1 MCKVSALLLF
11 FGFVSTSVLLA
22 NCQFC
27 ICVLSALSPTRPYP
41 EHIHRIRLAAVL
53 LPIAL
58 LTAFVKVQYMARGAT
73 FFMGVGFFSQP
84 YMTKGWRWFVKN
96 YPNWMELL
104 EVQK

>member
-1 MCKVSALLLF
+1 MCKVSAFIL
-11 FGFVSTSVLLA
+11 FGFTSTSVQLP
-22 NCQFC
+22 NTRTYSPT
-27 ICVLSALSPTRPYP
+27 LSALSPTRPYP
-41 EHIHRIRLAAVL
+41 EHIHRLRLAGVL

-84 YMTKGWRWFVKN
+84 YITKGWRWFVKN
-96 YPNWMELL
+96 YPNWMEFL

>member
-1 MCKVSALLLF
+1 MRKVSIRHFSYQKLQSAITNVF
-11 FGFVSTSVLLA
+11 CDGPA
-22 NCQFC
+22 N
-27 ICVLSALSPTRPYP
+27 SALSPTRPYP

-84 YMTKGWRWFVKN
+84 YMTKGWRWFVTN
-96 YPNWMELL
+96 YPNWMDFLQ
-104 EVQK
+104 VQK